1 MAKIKRP
8 TLTVKCSQFAF
19 DELFEKFNKAVKSKQ
34 YKKFD
39 YDAWC
44 KIRKTIK
51 EHCSRT
57 DKTIIPTNVH
67 FDIDTNEVLVAIG
80 KEGVGFQS
88 DDKSFGQFLANEW
101 TPRFITDVLMS
112 GIEVREVSDY
122 VISTKPTP
130 AEQTWKETMCAN
142 DSYCYKIYVKQ
153 RKEIN
158 NYYNDVNQHYEKIY
172 TNADK
177 YKPSYATAQPS
188 NLNWDG
194 IAGGPIADNTA
205 TKATTNTEKLDGFT
219 IDWNV
224 PTSTTKPI
232 TNAVKPDSLT
242 LDWFATTSSTKPI
255 SADDL
260 ATITKLNTKASVI
273 SPCADQVSICCDDL
287 CKNCKNYEKKDNEK
301 KENKMKGF
309 NFDFGK
315 ITNDSIRMS
324 MYGMAVKNTSGVWT
338 AYDKSTGDLMDVD
351 VFNFDGSN
359 FLFKMPVAIK
369 DIVVGDVVIH
379 ARKPMFVISKTEAGD
394 LVAIDPVAGEKKTIM
409 PVRSP
414 FGFNFCTK
422 IISLFDSLMPTAET
436 PSADN
441 PFGSLWMFALL
452 DNKQDTKDI
461 LPMMLMM
468 NGANMGNMNPM
479 MWMLMMDNDGST
491 KDNLL
496 PLMMLAN
503 MNK

>member
-8 TLTVKCSQFAF
+8 TLTVSCSQFAF

-51 EHCSRT
+51 EHCFRT
-57 DKTIIPTNVH
+57 DKIIIPTNVH
-67 FDIDTNEVLVAIG
+67 FNIDTNEVLVAIG
-80 KEGVGFQS
+80 KEAVGFQS

-101 TPRFITDVLMS
+101 TPRFVTDVLMS
-112 GIEVREVSDY
+112 GIEVKEVSDY

-130 AEQTWKETMCAN
+130 AEQTWKETMYAN
-142 DSYCYKIYVKQ
+142 DNYCYKIYVKQ

-172 TNADK
+172 TDADK

-205 TKATTNTEKLDGFT
+205 TKA
-219 IDWNV
+219 IV
-224 PTSTTKPI
+224 S
-232 TNAVKPDSLT
+232 NAAELATATAKSGGLT
-242 LDWFATTSSTKPI
+242 LDWFASTGTTKPV

-260 ATITKLNTKASVI
+260 VDVTKLNTKASVI

-287 CKNCKNYEKKDNEK
+287 CKNCKNYEKKDNEE

-338 AYDKSTGDLMDVD
+338 AYDKNTGDLMDVD

-369 DIVVGDVVIH
+369 DIAVGDVVIH
-379 ARKPMFVISKTEAGD
+379 ARKPMFVVSKTEAGD
-394 LVAIDPVAGEKKTIM
+394 LVAVDPVAGEKKTIM
-409 PVRSP
+409 PTRSP

-422 IISLFDSLMPTAET
+422 IISLFDNLMGNSEA

-441 PFGSLWMFALL
+441 PFGSLWMLML
-452 DNKQDTKDI
+452 MDGKSDMKDMLI
-461 LPMMLMM
+461 PMMLMNQA
-468 NGANMGNMNPM
+468 NGSTNVFNPM
-479 MWMLMMDNDGST
+479 MLMLMNDGDM
-491 KDNLL
+491 KDIAL
-496 PLMMLAN
+496 PLML
-503 MNK
+503 MNQVK

>member
-1 MAKIKRP
+1 MATIKSP
-8 TLTVKCSQFAF
+8 VLYVKCSQSAF
-19 DELFEKFNKAVKSKQ
+19 NELFEKFNKAVKNKQ

-51 EHCSRT
+51 EHCSRV
-57 DKTIIPTNVH
+57 DNKIVPTIIH
-67 FDIDTNEVLVAIG
+67 FDIDTKKVFVENVPN
-80 KEGVGFQS
+80 FYF
-88 DDKSFGQFLANEW
+88 DDKSFGQFLVNEL
-101 TPRFITDVLMS
+101 TPQFIIKVLMCNV
-112 GIEVREVSDY
+112 EVKETTDY
-122 VISTKPTP
+122 VISTKPTT
-130 AEQTWKETMCAN
+130 AELNWKREMTIN
-142 DSYCYKIYVKQ
+142 DSYYYKNIIKQ
-153 RKEIN
+153 CKEIT
-158 NYYNDVNQHYEKIY
+158 NYFNDVNEHYEKIY
-172 TNADK
+172 TDADK
-177 YKPSYATAQPS
+177 YKPSYATAQS
-188 NLNWDG
+188 TNLNWDG
-194 IAGGPIADNTA
+194 ITGGPIGDNTA
-205 TKATTNTEKLDGFT
+205 TKAIVSNAAELAKTA
-219 IDWNV
+219 
-224 PTSTTKPI
+224 KPE
-232 TNAVKPDSLT
+232 SLT
-242 LDWFATTSSTKPI
+242 LDWFASTGTTKSV

-260 ATITKLNTKASVI
+260 VDVTKLNTKVSVI
-273 SPCADQVSICCDDL
+273 SPCADQVSICTDDL
-287 CKNCKNYEKKDNEK
+287 CKNCKNYEKKDNEE

-338 AYDKSTGDLMDVD
+338 AYDKSTGNLMDVD

-369 DIVVGDVVIH
+369 DIAVGDVIIH
-379 ARKPMFVISKTEAGD
+379 ARKPMFVVSKTEAGD

-452 DNKQDTKDI
+452 DGKQDTKDI

-468 NGANMGNMNPM
+468 NGANMGSMNPM

>member
-80 KEGVGFQS
+80 KEGVRFQS

-101 TPRFITDVLMS
+101 TPRFITDVLMN

-153 RKEIN
+153 CEEIN

-172 TNADK
+172 TDADK

-242 LDWFATTSSTKPI
+242 LNWFATTSSTKPI

-287 CKNCKNYEKKDNEK
+287 CKNCKNYEKKDNEE

-369 DIVVGDVVIH
+369 DIAVGDVVIH

-409 PVRSP
+409 PTRSP

-422 IISLFDSLMPTAET
+422 IISLFDNLMGNSEA

-441 PFGSLWMFALL
+441 PFGSLWMLML
-452 DNKQDTKDI
+452 MDGKSDMKDMLI
-461 LPMMLMM
+461 PMMLMSQA
-468 NGANMGNMNPM
+468 NGSTNAFNPM
-479 MWMLMMDNDGST
+479 MLMLMNDGDM
-491 KDNLL
+491 KDMAI
-496 PLMMLAN
+496 PLML
-503 MNK
+503 MNQVK

>member
-1 MAKIKRP
+1 MATIKSP
-8 TLTVKCSQFAF
+8 TLYVKCSQFAF
-19 DELFEKFNKAVKSKQ
+19 DELFEKFNKAVKQKQ

-51 EHCSRT
+51 ERCSRV
-57 DKTIIPTNVH
+57 DNKIVPTSIH
-67 FDIDTNEVLVAIG
+67 FDVDTKKVFVENVPN
-80 KEGVGFQS
+80 FYF
-88 DDKSFGQFLANEW
+88 DDKSFGQFLVNEL
-101 TPRFITDVLMS
+101 TPQFIIKVLMCN
-112 GIEVREVSDY
+112 IEVKEATEY
-122 VISTKPTP
+122 VISTKPTT
-130 AEQTWKETMCAN
+130 AELNWKREMTINDKYYYKNIIEQYKET
-142 DSYCYKIYVKQ
+142 
-153 RKEIN
+153 N
-158 NYYNDVNQHYEKIY
+158 NYYNDVYEKIY
-172 TNADK
+172 TDADK
-177 YKPSYATAQPS
+177 YSSAYATTQPS
-188 NLNWDG
+188 NLNWSS
-194 IAGGPIADNTA
+194 ITGGPIADNTA
-205 TKATTNTEKLDGFT
+205 TKATTNTEKPDGFT
-219 IDWNV
+219 IDWNA
-224 PTSTTKPI
+224 PTSSTKPI

-260 ATITKLNTKASVI
+260 VSVAKLNTRADVI
-273 SPCADQVSICCDDL
+273 KPCADQVSICCDDL
-287 CKNCKNYEKKDNEK
+287 CKNCKNYEKKDNEE

-369 DIVVGDVVIH
+369 DIAVGDVVIH

-409 PVRSP
+409 LSKSM

-422 IISLFDSLMPTAET
+422 VVSLFDGLMGQTPT
-436 PSADN
+436 ADN
-441 PFGSLWMFALL
+441 PFGNLWMLAML
-452 DNKQDTKDI
+452 DGKSDMKDM
-461 LPMMLMM
+461 LVPMMLMSQA
-468 NGANMGNMNPM
+468 NGSTNAFNPM
-479 MWMLMMDNDGST
+479 MLMLMSDGDM
-491 KDNLL
+491 KDLAV
-496 PLMMLAN
+496 PLML
-503 MNK
+503 MNQVK

>member
-44 KIRKTIK
+44 KIRKVIK

-67 FDIDTNEVLVAIG
+67 FDIDANEALVAIG
-80 KEGVGFQS
+80 KEAMEFHL
-88 DDKSFGQFLANEW
+88 DDKSFGQFLANEL
-101 TPRFITDVLMS
+101 TPRFTIDVLMQ
-112 GIEVREVSDY
+112 GIEVKEVNDY
-122 VISTKPTP
+122 FISVMPTP
-130 AEQTWKETMCAN
+130 AERTWKETMCAN
-142 DSYCYKIYVKQ
+142 DNYCYKIVIKQ

-158 NYYNDVNQHYEKIY
+158 NYYNDINQHYKKIY
-172 TNADK
+172 TDVDK
-177 YKPSYATAQPS
+177 YSPAYATAQPS

-194 IAGGPIADNTA
+194 ITGGPIGDNTA
-205 TKATTNTEKLDGFT
+205 TKAIVSNAAELAKTA
-219 IDWNV
+219 
-224 PTSTTKPI
+224 KPE
-232 TNAVKPDSLT
+232 SLT
-242 LDWFATTSSTKPI
+242 LDWFASTGTTKPV
-255 SADDL
+255 SAADL
-260 ATITKLNTKASVI
+260 VSVNDRVNVI
-273 SPCADQVSICCDDL
+273 KTCADQVSICTDDL
-287 CKNCKNYEKKDNEK
+287 CKNCKNYEKKDNEE

-369 DIVVGDVVIH
+369 DIAVGDVIIH
-379 ARKPMFVISKTEAGD
+379 ARKPMFVVSKTEAGD
-394 LVAIDPVAGEKKTIM
+394 LVAVDPVAGEKKTIM
-409 PVRSP
+409 PIRSP
-414 FGFNFCTK
+414 FGFNFATK
-422 IISLFDSLMPTAET
+422 VISLFDNLMGNSEAPT
-436 PSADN
+436 ADN
-441 PFGSLWMFALL
+441 PFGSLWMLALL
-452 DNKQDTKDI
+452 DGKSDMKDM
-461 LPMMLMM
+461 LVPMMLMSQA
-468 NGANMGNMNPM
+468 NGSTNAFNPM
-479 MWMLMMDNDGST
+479 MLMLMNDGDM
-491 KDNLL
+491 KDLAV
-496 PLMMLAN
+496 PLML
-503 MNK
+503 MNQVK

>member
-1 MAKIKRP
+1 MATIKHP
-8 TLTVKCSQFAF
+8 TLTVRCSQWAF
-19 DELFEKFNKAVKSKQ
+19 KELFERFNTVVKETKG
-34 YKKFD
+34 YKKFG
-39 YDAWC
+39 YDDWC
-44 KIRKTIK
+44 KIRKALK
-51 EHCSRT
+51 YRCAQNEV
-57 DKTIIPTNVH
+57 IPTSVYFEIDENKIVVSENIPPFH
-67 FDIDTNEVLVAIG
+67 F
-80 KEGVGFQS
+80 
-88 DDKSFGQFLANEW
+88 DDKSFGEFLADEL
-101 TPRFITDVLMS
+101 TPRYIL
-112 GIEVREVSDY
+112 EVEMKNCPAQNAYNY
-122 VISTKPTP
+122 VIAEENPTLI
-130 AEQTWKETMCAN
+130 EKGWKMRMAT
-142 DSYCYKIYVKQ
+142 DDKYYYKNIIKDNLIYK
-153 RKEIN
+153 
-158 NYYNDVNQHYEKIY
+158 NYDEGNLVFTD
-172 TNADK
+172 ADK
-177 YKPSYATAQPS
+177 YKPGPTATYATTNIASWPS
-188 NLNWDG
+188 
-194 IAGGPIADNTA
+194 ITGGPIVDNTA
-205 TKATTNTEKLDGFT
+205 SKLTTNTAKTDGLT
-219 IDWNV
+219 IDWFV
-224 PTSTTKPI
+224 STTTTKP
-232 TNAVKPDSLT
+232 V
-242 LDWFATTSSTKPI
+242 ST
-255 SADDL
+255 DDL
-260 ATITKLNTKASVI
+260 VDVAKLNTKASII
-273 SPCADQVSICCDDL
+273 SPCADQVSICYDDL
-287 CKNCKNYEKKDNEK
+287 CKNCKNYEKKDNEE

-369 DIVVGDVVIH
+369 DIAVGDVIIH
-379 ARKPMFVISKTEAGD
+379 ARKPMFVVSKTEAGD

-409 PVRSP
+409 PIRSP

-422 IISLFDSLMPTAET
+422 IISLFDSLMPTAEA

-468 NGANMGNMNPM
+468 NGANMGSMNPM

>member
-1 MAKIKRP
+1 MATIKSP
-8 TLTVKCSQFAF
+8 VLYVKCSQQAF
-19 DELFEKFNKAVKSKQ
+19 NELFEKFNKAVKNKQ

-51 EHCSRT
+51 EHCSRV
-57 DKTIIPTNVH
+57 DNKIVPTIIH
-67 FDIDTNEVLVAIG
+67 FDIDTKKVFVENVPN
-80 KEGVGFQS
+80 FYF
-88 DDKSFGQFLANEW
+88 DDKSFGQFLVNEL
-101 TPRFITDVLMS
+101 TPQFIIKVLMCNV
-112 GIEVREVSDY
+112 EVKETTDY
-122 VISTKPTP
+122 VISTKPTT
-130 AEQTWKETMCAN
+130 AELNWKREMTIN
-142 DSYCYKIYVKQ
+142 DSYYYKNIIKQ
-153 RKEIN
+153 CKEIT
-158 NYYNDVNQHYEKIY
+158 NYFNDVNEHYEKIY
-172 TNADK
+172 TDADK
-177 YKPSYATAQPS
+177 YKPSYATAQPT
-188 NLNWDG
+188 NLNWG
-194 IAGGPIADNTA
+194 GGPIGDNTA
-205 TKATTNTEKLDGFT
+205 TKAIVSNAAELAKTA
-219 IDWNV
+219 
-224 PTSTTKPI
+224 KPE
-232 TNAVKPDSLT
+232 SLT
-242 LDWFATTSSTKPI
+242 LDWFASTGTTKPV

-260 ATITKLNTKASVI
+260 VDVTKLNTKVSVI
-273 SPCADQVSICCDDL
+273 SPCADQVSICTDDL
-287 CKNCKNYEKKDNEK
+287 CKNCKNYEKKDNEE

-369 DIVVGDVVIH
+369 DIAVGDVIIH
-379 ARKPMFVISKTEAGD
+379 ARKPMFVVSKTEAGD

-452 DNKQDTKDI
+452 DGKQDTKDI

-468 NGANMGNMNPM
+468 NGANMGSMNPM